1 MERHAVLDLMV
12 KLKLRG
18 MRAAYDEVM
27 TLAGKRHHPPERVVA
42 ELMKAQ
48 LGDV

>member
-18 MRAAYDEVM
+18 MRAAYDEVI
-27 TLAGKRHHPPERVVA
+27 TAAVKRGHAPEQVWVTS
-42 ELMKAQ
+42 
-48 LGDV
+48 